1 MKKYFGLN
9 KTDLDYIVKLLF
21 ETPEVEKAL
30 LFGSRSKNTY
40 KHGSDIDI
48 AVIGE
53 KVNLS
58 TIAHLHYA
66 LEEESPIPYFFD
78 IIDYQ
83 HLKNKELRSQIE
95 KNSTIIFERNN

>member
-9 KTDLDYIVKLLF
+9 KIDLDYIIQLLLK
-21 ETPEVEKAL
+21 TPEVEKAMI
-30 LFGSRSKNTY
+30 FGSRTKNTF
-40 KHGSDIDI
+40 KRGSDIDI

-53 KVNLS
+53 KINLS
-58 TIAHLHYA
+58 TIAHLHYT
-66 LEEESPIPYFFD
+66 LEEESPLPYFFD

-83 HLKNKELRSQIE
+83 HLKNKELKSQIE